1 MEFEPITTRE
11 AFDSAVA
18 ERISAN
24 TAEVEKRF
32 EGYMSPDDVQKNN
45 DALNQQIADL
55 TAKNKAYEVSAIKRK
70 VAIEKGLPEELIER
84 LTGETEEEI
93 KADAENLS
101 KFSVKKKP
109 TPSFSGDKPV
119 SDVKSAAYMSMLHS
133 LNNK

>member
-1 MEFEPITTRE
+1 MEFEPITTQE

-70 VAIEKGLPEELIER
+70 VALENGLPEELIER

-93 KADAENLS
+93 KADAEKLS
-101 KFSVKKKP
+101 KFSAKKKP
-109 TPSFSGDKPV
+109 TPQFSGEKPTT
-119 SDVKSAAYMSMLHS
+119 DAKNAAYMSMLHS
-133 LNNK
+133 LNKN